1 MISNG
6 VVGAID
12 LTNLLRGEGE
22 WKNMQEIIRRTF
34 KQCFDTIEKQSEQI
48 VHLVGQVTSLKKH
61 MSKDIMSRGEI
72 ESMVEIKVEKMI
84 PTSKRYIQ
92 RHEYDG
98 LVEKVINMRS
108 DLERKASMRYVD
120 DSLRSKMDKSDALVK
135 NISILSNS
143 KYTSQL
149 TSMFSDLSEIKMTV
163 ESLAKMTTDL
173 SRDVNDHAVDRNN
186 FHIAKNQIDTIY
198 RSLSTDY
205 CTKNHL
211 QLLLDQKQDVSAL
224 QSELST
230 KADSYRLDAL
240 SQRVE
245 GILES
250 HEKSITQLRLRGGGG
265 GTSNHDN
272 MISSS
277 DLFSKSDGMVARSNA
292 AAPLRSFDTSG
303 TSISFHFIP
312 CAMDHLM
319 YLYIQL
325 QSLTISQ

>member
-6 VVGAID
+6 VIGSID
-12 LTNLLRGEGE
+12 LTNLIRGEGE

-48 VHLVGQVTSLKKH
+48 VHLVGQVASLKKH
-61 MSKDIMSRGEI
+61 MSKEVMSHSEI
-72 ESMVEIKVEKMI
+72 ESMIEIKVEKMI

-120 DSLRSKMDKSDALVK
+120 DNLRSKMDKSDDALVK

-143 KYTSQL
+143 KYASQL
-149 TSMFSDLSEIKMTV
+149 TSIFSDLSETKMTV
-163 ESLAKMTTDL
+163 ESLVKMTTDL
-173 SRDVNDHAVDRNN
+173 SRDVNDHVVDRNN

-211 QLLLDQKQDVSAL
+211 QLLLDQKQDVSGL
-224 QSELST
+224 QSELSA
-230 KADSYRLDAL
+230 KADSHRLDAF
-240 SQRVE
+240 SHRVE

-265 GTSNHDN
+265 GGTSSNHGN
-272 MISSS
+272 LSS
-277 DLFSKSDGMVARSNA
+277 DLFSKSDGMLARNIS
-292 AAPLRSFDTSG
+292 AAPLRSFDASG
-303 TSISFHFIP
+303 TANSFH
-312 CAMDHLM
+312 
-319 YLYIQL
+319 
-325 QSLTISQ
+325 T

>member
-1 MISNG
+1 MIANG
-6 VVGAID
+6 VIGSID
-12 LTNLLRGEGE
+12 LTNLIRGEGE

-48 VHLVGQVTSLKKH
+48 VHLVGQVASLKKH
-61 MSKDIMSRGEI
+61 MSKEVMSRGEI

-98 LVEKVINMRS
+98 LVERVINMRS

-120 DSLRSKMDKSDALVK
+120 DNLRSKMDKSDALVK

-143 KYTSQL
+143 KYASQL
-149 TSMFSDLSEIKMTV
+149 TSIFSDLSETKMTV
-163 ESLAKMTTDL
+163 ESLVKMTTDL
-173 SRDVNDHAVDRNN
+173 SKDVNDHVVDRNN

-211 QLLLDQKQDVSAL
+211 QLLLDQKQDISGL

-230 KADSYRLDAL
+230 KADSHRLDAF
-240 SQRVE
+240 SHRVE
-245 GILES
+245 SILES

-265 GTSNHDN
+265 G
-272 MISSS
+272 
-277 DLFSKSDGMVARSNA
+277 G
-292 AAPLRSFDTSG
+292 G
-303 TSISFHFIP
+303 
-312 CAMDHLM
+312 
-319 YLYIQL
+319 
-325 QSLTISQ
+325 